1 MGSKK
6 IDLKDRA
13 LGYKLELLA
22 LFIWGFDNIDTEVED
37 VILIVNGLEYD
48 NVIGLDLIKDPK
60 DDLEKLQ
67 IEQFEEDEEGFPDN
81 KISHFLV
88 SCIETV
94 EIIH

>member
-13 LGYKLELLA
+13 LGYKLEFLA
-22 LFIWGFDNIDTEVED
+22 LLIWGFDNIDTEIED
-37 VILIVNGLEYD
+37 VTLIVNGLEYD
-48 NVIGLDLIKDPK
+48 NVVGLDLIIDPK

-67 IEQFEEDEEGFPDN
+67 IEQFEEDEDGCQYDEMAY
-81 KISHFLV
+81 FLV

>member
-1 MGSKK
+1 MESKK

-13 LGYKLELLA
+13 LGYKLEFLA
-22 LFIWGFDNIDTEVED
+22 LFIWGFDNIDIEVEY
-37 VILIVNGLEYD
+37 VTLIINGLEYD

-67 IEQFEEDEEGFPDN
+67 IEQFQEDYPDN

>member
-13 LGYKLELLA
+13 LGYKLEFLA
-22 LFIWGFDNIDTEVED
+22 LFIWGFDNIDTEIED
-37 VILIVNGLEYD
+37 VTIIVNGLEYD
-48 NVIGLDLIKDPK
+48 NVIGLDLIIDPK
-60 DDLEKLQ
+60 DDIEKLQ
-67 IEQFEEDEEGFPDN
+67 IEQFEDEEGCPDN

-88 SCIETV
+88 SYIETV

>member
-13 LGYKLELLA
+13 LGYKLEFLT
-22 LFIWGFDNIDTEVED
+22 LFIWGFDNIDTEVEY
-37 VILIVNGLEYD
+37 VTLIINGLEYD

-67 IEQFEEDEEGFPDN
+67 IEQFQEDQEGCPDN

>member
-13 LGYKLELLA
+13 LGYKLEFLA
-22 LFIWGFDNIDTEVED
+22 LFIWGFDNIDTEVEY
-37 VILIVNGLEYD
+37 VTLIINGLEYD

-67 IEQFEEDEEGFPDN
+67 IEQFQEDEDGCPDN

-88 SCIETV
+88 SYIETV
-94 EIIH
+94 EIIY

>member
-13 LGYKLELLA
+13 LGYILELLA
-22 LFIWGFDNIDTEVED
+22 LFIWGFDNIDTEIED
-37 VILIVNGLEYD
+37 VTIIVNGLEYD

-60 DDLEKLQ
+60 DDIEKLQ
-67 IEQFEEDEEGFPDN
+67 IEQFEEDEEGCPDN

-88 SCIETV
+88 SYIETV

>member
-13 LGYKLELLA
+13 LGYKLEFLA
-22 LFIWGFDNIDTEVED
+22 LFIWGFDNIDTEVEY
-37 VILIVNGLEYD
+37 VTLIINGLEYD

-67 IEQFEEDEEGFPDN
+67 IE
-81 KISHFLV
+81 
-88 SCIETV
+88 
-94 EIIH
+94 